1 MTAAASLLILRHA
14 ATDWNE
20 QGLLQGR
27 NDIPISVKS
36 SNALPCWR
44 LPDGAEDC
52 CWFVSPLLRARQTA
66 AGLKLIPQ
74 VEQVLTEMSWGAW
87 EGLRL
92 RDLRSDGRLTPDME
106 RLGRDFRPPD
116 GESPADVQLR
126 LRPWLENLGKNG
138 GNYGAVSHKGVI
150 RALYAMASGW
160 DMGDDPPHKLR
171 RHCAH
176 LFSIAADGRPGV
188 VTLNLPLAPVK
199 S

>member
-27 NDIPISVKS
+27 NDTSISVKS
-36 SNALPCWR
+36 SSELPFWR
-44 LPDGAEDC
+44 LPDGAAGRD
-52 CWFVSPLLRARQTA
+52 WFVSPLLRARQTA

-74 VEQVLTEMSWGAW
+74 VEQVLTEMSWGDW

-92 RDLRSDGRLTPDME
+92 RDLRSDGRLTPEME
-106 RLGRDFRPPD
+106 RLGRDFRPPG

-126 LRPWLENLGKNG
+126 LRPWLEKLGKSG

-150 RALYAMASGW
+150 RALYALATGW
-160 DMGDDPPHKLR
+160 NMGGDPPHKLR

-176 LFSIAADGRPGV
+176 LFSIAAAGRPGV
-188 VTLNLPLAPVK
+188 LTLNLPLSPL
-199 S
+199 